1 MWKRQHLCKTGCC
14 VCEIDCS
21 VFSDTKSLRKARQAP
36 LGQISLS
43 CSQKLVSRIRERI
56 SSGSV
61 AATENTKLGDIM
73 HFSDERDRI
82 APVLSCQ
89 DKGRRGMEEKLVFW
103 VESGSNSKSSVCGG
117 RDPFILLLVAGVTSC
132 LYNGY
137 VLKKNPWCYHQQSV

>member
-1 MWKRQHLCKTGCC
+1 
-14 VCEIDCS
+14 
-21 VFSDTKSLRKARQAP
+21 
-36 LGQISLS
+36 
-43 CSQKLVSRIRERI
+43 
-56 SSGSV
+56 
-61 AATENTKLGDIM
+61 M

-89 DKGRRGMEEKLVFW
+89 DKGRRGMEEKLVLW

-137 VLKKNPWCYHQQSV
+137 VLKKTPGVTINKVFSMNQLFENDEQL

>member
-1 MWKRQHLCKTGCC
+1 MWKWQHLCKTGRC

-56 SSGSV
+56 SSRSV

>member
-1 MWKRQHLCKTGCC
+1 M
-14 VCEIDCS
+14 
-21 VFSDTKSLRKARQAP
+21 
-36 LGQISLS
+36 
-43 CSQKLVSRIRERI
+43 RERI

-137 VLKKNPWCYHQQSV
+137 VLKKNPGVTINKVFSMNQLFENDEQL